1 MSNNVNGFCNFSFKI
16 CCEKVFVKRD
26 CYNNGNS
33 KGVIMMTDNSSN
45 FNPIKSAGIIVL
57 AVLLAASSVLSVAAA
72 AVATPEKET
81 SESNAA
87 NSAVYE
93 TLDEYGVKVSHNG
106 VVTKLKVTGGTV
118 ADAIKQAGLTL
129 NNNQITVPTEK
140 KKKKKDTDIL
150 IYDAKKISITADGK
164 TQDVL
169 VPYGKV
175 GESLPLAGVRL
186 SQEDVLSVKR
196 DAMVQDISELTIKRV
211 TYKNVNV
218 TEAVPFE
225 SKKENSE
232 DVELGESKL
241 KTKGVDGEKLVTKK
255 VKYIDGKKDSE
266 KVVSEKVTKA
276 PVDEVTLVGT
286 SGAAN
291 ADGAGSFTD
300 ENGVKVNYS
309 YKLTGS
315 GTAYT
320 APAGALTATGAEVY
334 EGGVAVN
341 PALIPYGSKLYIETT
356 DGSFSYG
363 YATAVD
369 TGGAL
374 MDGSAIVDL
383 FYFSLDDCYSFGRRD
398 VNVYVIE

>member
-1 MSNNVNGFCNFSFKI
+1 M
-16 CCEKVFVKRD
+16 KRV
-26 CYNNGNS
+26 CYKNGNS

-45 FNPIKSAGIIVL
+45 FNPIKSVGIIVL
-57 AVLLAASSVLSVAAA
+57 ALLLAASSVLSVAAA
-72 AVATPEKET
+72 AVAAPEKEKT
-81 SESNAA
+81 ESSVSETIND
-87 NSAVYE
+87 Y
-93 TLDEYGVKVSHNG
+93 DVKVSYKG
-106 VVTKLKVTGGTV
+106 LVTKLTVTGGTV
-118 ADAIKQAGLTL
+118 ADAVKQAGLNI
-129 NNNQITVPTEK
+129 NNNQISVPAANTEI
-140 KKKKKDTDIL
+140 KKDTDIL
-150 IYDAKKISITADGK
+150 IFDAKKISITADGK

-169 VPYGKV
+169 VPYGRV

-196 DAMVQDISELTIKRV
+196 DAKVEDISELTKHRV
-211 TYKNVNV
+211 TYKKVTVNK
-218 TEAVPFE
+218 AVPLE
-225 SKKENSE
+225 SKTSNSE

-255 VKYIDGKKDSE
+255 IKYIDGKKDSE

-341 PALIPYGSKLYIETT
+341 PELIPYGSKLYIETT